1 MTDTQTIVEANMQK
15 TVLLAA
21 SLLWGLARPA
31 AAQPFD
37 ADIRNNTLAVSPNES
52 VAVAGNSQT
61 AELKVYDLARGKL
74 AATLPGF
81 VTPRNIV
88 FSPDGQRIYVTDSS
102 KGVLERWNVG
112 ALKLEASLALGP
124 GAFGSAI
131 DRSGSRLY
139 VNNQAANSVSVVDL
153 ADWRVLKV
161 ITGFS
166 GPRQGIKLSPDG
178 ADLYVTNFRSDKLS
192 VVDTATLTLRREIG
206 GFDKIRAI
214 SVSADGG
221 TLYAAN
227 SGADTLA
234 RVDTKTGRITA
245 TVPVG
250 REPYG
255 AALRPDGKALY
266 AGNLKSGSLT
276 EVALP
281 DFKPA
286 AEIGGLSGP
295 RQAISFSRDSRK
307 AWVLNQDLSVAE
319 LDLATRG
326 IVREIQP

>member
-1 MTDTQTIVEANMQK
+1 MRKAFP
-15 TVLLAA
+15 LLTA
-21 SLLWGLARPA
+21 LLWAVVQA
-31 AAQPFD
+31 ATAQPFD
-37 ADIRNNTLAVSPNES
+37 ADIHNNTLAVSPNERM
-52 VAVAGNSQT
+52 AVAGNSQT
-61 AELKVYDLARGKL
+61 AELKVYDLASGKL

-88 FSPDGQRIYVTDSS
+88 FSPDGQRFYVTGSS
-102 KGVLERWNVG
+102 KGVLERWN
-112 ALKLEASLALGP
+112 AATLKLEANLALGP

-131 DRSGSRLY
+131 DRAGTHLY

-153 ADWRVLKV
+153 ADWRVIKV
-161 ITGFS
+161 IPGFS

-178 ADLYVTNFRSDKLS
+178 ATLYVTNFRSDKLS
-192 VVDTATLTLRREIG
+192 VLDTQTLTLRQEIG

-214 SVSADGG
+214 SISADGG

-227 SGADTLA
+227 SGNDTLS
-234 RVDTKTGRITA
+234 RVDTKTGKITA
-245 TVPVG
+245 TAPVG

-266 AGNLKSGSLT
+266 AGNLKSDSLT

-286 AEIGGLSGP
+286 AQIGGLSGP

-307 AWVLNQDLSVAE
+307 AWVLNEDLGLAEVDLSAR
-319 LDLATRG
+319 A
-326 IVREIQP
+326 IIREIPPSTN

>member
-1 MTDTQTIVEANMQK
+1 MRK
-15 TVLLAA
+15 SFPLLAA
-21 SLLWGLARPA
+21 LLWTAVQSA
-31 AAQPFD
+31 VAQPFD
-37 ADIRNNTLAVSPNES
+37 ADIHNNTLAVSPNES
-52 VAVAGNSQT
+52 IAVAGNSQT

-74 AATLPGF
+74 AATLSGF

-88 FSPDGQRIYVTDSS
+88 FSPDGQRLYVTDSS
-102 KGVLERWNVG
+102 KGVLERWNAG
-112 ALKLEASLALGP
+112 TLKREASLALGP

-131 DRSGSRLY
+131 DRAGDRLY

-153 ADWRVLKV
+153 AAWRVVKV

-166 GPRQGIKLSPDG
+166 GPRQGIKLSPDE
-178 ADLYVTNFRSDKLS
+178 ASLYITNFRSDKLS
-192 VVDTATLTLRREIG
+192 VVDTKTLTLRQEIG

-227 SGADTLA
+227 SGNDTLS
-234 RVDTKTGRITA
+234 RVDTKTGKITA

-266 AGNLKSGSLT
+266 AGNLKSNSLT

-286 AEIGGLSGP
+286 AQIGGLTGP
-295 RQAISFSRDSRK
+295 RQAISFSRNSRK
-307 AWVLNQDLSVAE
+307 AWVLNEDLGLAE
-319 LDLATRG
+319 VDLAARAV
-326 IVREIQP
+326 IREIPPSTN